1 MTSVEAANPL
11 QTTQTSV
18 EILRCVADS
27 NGATLT
33 ELTDR
38 VSVSK
43 GALYNHLA
51 TLVDLGLLEQTDGIY
66 RVDVQVLA
74 LGEHARTAIPGF
86 PAIRRTL
93 RNLAMTSGEF
103 ATLVMARDGTPMV
116 VETMAGELVEQHWMS
131 VGQELPLTTTAAGK
145 VVLASLPEER
155 VRALVGEQT
164 SHDTESLL
172 EEIRTVRVQGLA
184 FSRGEFQDR
193 QYSVA
198 APIESGEQLS
208 YVVSLTGPKD
218 RLHGKSLQQDIA
230 GLVVSA
236 SNEIK
241 RDILS

>member
-1 MTSVEAANPL
+1 MPSLEATNPL

-18 EILRCVADS
+18 EILQCVAES
-27 NGATLT
+27 GGATLM
-33 ELTDR
+33 ELDDHVT
-38 VSVSK
+38 VSK
-43 GALYNHLA
+43 GALYNHLS
-51 TLVDLGLLEQTDGIY
+51 TLVDLGLLERTEGTY
-66 RVDVQVLA
+66 RVDVRVLA
-74 LGEHARTAIPGF
+74 LGEQARAAIPGF
-86 PAIRRTL
+86 PSIRRTL
-93 RNLAMTSGEF
+93 QNLAMTSGEF
-103 ATLVMARDGTPMV
+103 ATLVMARDGTPIV

-131 VGQELPLTTTAAGK
+131 VGQELPLATTAAGK
-145 VVLASLPEER
+145 VVLATLPEER
-155 VRALVGEQT
+155 AEALMREQT
-164 SHDTESLL
+164 SHDPESLL

-184 FSRGEFQDR
+184 FSRGTFQDD

-198 APIESGEQLS
+198 APINSDEQLS